1 LLRAGGTINTSKT
14 ASLVGGLNPSE
25 KYESQFW
32 MMIPQYIMESHKS
45 HVPKHQPDARS
56 KCRMTIFPH
65 CRMPSRRAT
74 SPQIWNSAERHGGKD
89 LLFQTP
95 FHIAAFLGCRK
106 AKIEILVGAGDSM
119 VHIIIHNIKK
129 KGYIYNL

>member
-1 LLRAGGTINTSKT
+1 
-14 ASLVGGLNPSE
+14 
-25 KYESQFW
+25 

-45 HVPKHQPDARS
+45 HVPKHQPDAS
-56 KCRMTIFPH
+56 SLQDAK
-65 CRMPSRRAT
+65 
-74 SPQIWNSAERHGGKD
+74 RHGGED

-119 VHIIIHNIKK
+119 VHIIIHNI
-129 KGYIYNL
+129 